1 VERSE
6 AAKTRRR
13 GDRRSPFDRFVQTA
27 HRGVSRTPFFVVCAC
42 IVATWLV
49 SVPLWEDLKECRRSF
64 TRSQVP
70 SRCCWWRCSRT
81 PVAAEEAAQE
91 KLNVIAE
98 ALAELMSSGARQD
111 PDLQEAA
118 DRLREAV
125 GLEGRH

>member
-49 SVPLWEDLKECRRSF
+49 SVPLWEDLKEWQTVIHTVASALTLLLVALLENASRRGGG
-64 TRSQVP
+64 RP
-70 SRCCWWRCSRT
+70 GK
-81 PVAAEEAAQE
+81 AQRHRRGAGRADE
-91 KLNVIAE
+91 FGSA
-98 ALAELMSSGARQD
+98 SGS
-111 PDLQEAA
+111 
-118 DRLREAV
+118 
-125 GLEGRH
+125 